1 MKHSIFSVVLCLFL
15 AAPVASV
22 QADAPPP
29 VVKQW
34 IDAYQRFDLD
44 GFLGFYADD
53 VLFEDP
59 TARITFTSKQQLRS
73 AYTAIMQGRWGGNYH
88 FDVKSVVQD
97 GDKTVLEGVFSL
109 TFNGER
115 ADIRFT
121 TWLEFE
127 HGKIKR
133 QLDMFDYNELQRQL
147 PGFGQS
153 FPSEYSGP
161 QE

>member
-1 MKHSIFSVVLCLFL
+1 MKHSIISVVLCFFL
-15 AAPVASV
+15 AAPAASA
-22 QADAPPP
+22 QAEAPSP

-59 TARITFTSKQQLRS
+59 TARISFTSKQQLKD
-73 AYTAIMQGRWGGNYH
+73 AYTRIMQGRWGGNYY

-97 GDKTVLEGVFSL
+97 DDTTVLEGVFSL

-127 HGKIKR
+127 RGKIKR

-153 FPSEYSGP
+153 IPSEYSGP

>member
-1 MKHSIFSVVLCLFL
+1 MKQSIFGAVLCLFL
-15 AAPVASV
+15 AAPVASA
-22 QADAPPP
+22 QADAASP

-59 TARITFTSKQQLRS
+59 TARITFTSKQQLKN
-73 AYTAIMQGRWGGNYH
+73 AYTGIMQGRWGGNYH
-88 FDVKSVVQD
+88 FDVKSVAQD
-97 GDKTVLEGVFSL
+97 GDTTVLEGVFSL

-115 ADIRFT
+115 ADIRFS

-127 HGKIKR
+127 RGKIKR
-133 QLDMFDYNELQRQL
+133 QLDMFDYAELQRQL

-153 FPSEYSGP
+153 IPSEYSGP